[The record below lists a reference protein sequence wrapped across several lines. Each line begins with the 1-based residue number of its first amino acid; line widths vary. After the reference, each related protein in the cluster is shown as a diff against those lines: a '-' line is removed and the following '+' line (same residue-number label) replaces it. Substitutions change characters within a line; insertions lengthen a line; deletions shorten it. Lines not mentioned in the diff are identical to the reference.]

1 MGFKHKFKENLTIDE
16 FYQLKK
22 QITKL
27 VVDGE
32 FSKAEE
38 LMLKNDRLLST
49 PRWNCLKKI
58 YKKFLEN

>member
-1 MGFKHKFKENLTIDE
+1 MGFKNKFKENLTIEE

-22 QITKL
+22 QITQL
-27 VVDGE
+27 VVNGE

-38 LMLKNDRLLST
+38 LMLKNDRFLTTS
-49 PRWNCLKKI
+49 RWNCLTKI

>member
-1 MGFKHKFKENLTIDE
+1 MGFKNKFKENLTVKE
-16 FYQLKK
+16 FYDLKK

-38 LMLKNDRLLST
+38 LMLKNDRFLSSS
-49 PRWNCLKKI
+49 RWNCLKKI
-58 YKKFLEN
+58 YNKFLEN